1 MRYKIIISG
10 PVGAGKTSAINA
22 LTDDKALKTDVAV
35 SDVVTSQR
43 KDTTTVALDYGV
55 IKYANEDVVHIY
67 GTPGQERFDFMWD
80 ILSEGAH
87 GLILLFDNC
96 RNYPFRDL
104 KYYTEQFSDLIA
116 KTGLIVGVTRYDV
129 TQDPDVEEYKDW
141 LRELEIKADVFVVD
155 ARVKEDI
162 HTLVRHY
169 LDQNADISSLGKQ
182 QRDEKKT
189 VEAAEVT
196 TVVPPLPKTI
206 LNEETAALTKMR
218 LTEKS
223 MRSVMKIQGVTGA
236 SLANDV
242 GELIDS
248 TIQDDDINEF
258 IAFISGLTPA
268 VQAIA
273 DMGEIHRI
281 MLRGSKDE
289 NLTVFVEAEH
299 SLGVT
304 SERKASVPA
313 ISQQIEDTL
322 QWM

>member
-10 PVGAGKTSAINA
+10 PVGAGKTTAINS

-35 SDVVTSQR
+35 SDVATSQR

-55 IKYANEDVVHIY
+55 IRYPNDDVVHVY

-80 ILSEGAH
+80 ILAKGAH
-87 GLILLFDNC
+87 GVVLLFDNC
-96 RNYPFRDL
+96 RNYPFRDM
-104 KYYTEQFSDLIA
+104 KYYTEQFADLIA
-116 KTGLIVGVTRYDV
+116 STGLIVGVTRYDV
-129 TQDPDVEEYKDW
+129 KQEPGIEEYEGW
-141 LRELEIKADVFVVD
+141 LKELGIEADVFVID

-162 HTLVRHY
+162 HTLVSHY
-169 LDQNADISSLGKQ
+169 LAKNVKPNELKKS
-182 QRDEKKT
+182 ETETKT
-189 VEAAEVT
+189 VT
-196 TVVPPLPKTI
+196 TPTPEEPVEITPKPALT
-206 LNEETAALTKMR
+206 EETAALTKIQ

-223 MRSVMKIQGVTGA
+223 MRSVMKIRGVTGA

-248 TIQDDDINEF
+248 TILDDDVNEF
-258 IAFISGLTPA
+258 IAFISGFTPA
-268 VQAIA
+268 IEAA
-273 DMGEIHRI
+273 MDMGEIHRI
-281 MLRGSKDE
+281 MLRGPKDE
-289 NLTVFVEAEH
+289 NLTVFAEADH

-322 QWM
+322 QWMS

>member
-1 MRYKIIISG
+1 
-10 PVGAGKTSAINA
+10 VGAGKTTAINA

-55 IKYANEDVVHIY
+55 IKYSNEDVVHVY

-80 ILSEGAH
+80 ILAEGAH
-87 GLILLFDNC
+87 GLVLLFDNC

-104 KYYTEQFSDLIA
+104 KYYTEQFSGLIA
-116 KTGLIVGVTRYDV
+116 KTGLIVGITRYDV
-129 TQDPDVEEYKDW
+129 QQDPDIEEYKDW
-141 LRELEIKADVFVVD
+141 LRELEIQADVLVVD

-162 HTLVRHY
+162 HSLIRHY
-169 LDQNADISSLGKQ
+169 IDQNADVIGLEKSKSG
-182 QRDEKKT
+182 EKKAIRT
-189 VEAAEVT
+189 EEVETSPVSKP
-196 TVVPPLPKTI
+196 V
-206 LNEETAALTKMR
+206 LNAETAALTKMQ

-223 MRSVMKIQGVTGA
+223 MRSVMKIKGVTGA

-248 TIQDDDINEF
+248 TIQDDDMNEF

-268 VQAIA
+268 VEATA
-273 DMGEIHRI
+273 DMGDIHRI
-281 MLRGSKDE
+281 MLRGPKDE

>member
-1 MRYKIIISG
+1 M
-10 PVGAGKTSAINA
+10 GAGKTTAINS

-35 SDVVTSQR
+35 SDVATSQR

-55 IKYANEDVVHIY
+55 IKYDNDDVVHVY

-80 ILSEGAH
+80 ILAEGAH
-87 GLILLFDNC
+87 GIVLLFDNC

-104 KYYTEQFSDLIA
+104 KYYTEQFSDLIT
-116 KTGLIVGVTRYDV
+116 KTGLIVGVTRYDMK
-129 TQDPDVEEYKDW
+129 QDPDIEEYKGW
-141 LRELEIKADVFVVD
+141 LNELGIKAEVFVVD

-162 HTLVRHY
+162 QTLVRHY
-169 LDQNADISSLGKQ
+169 IDQNADVVGLPKKSKRSEKSS
-182 QRDEKKT
+182 
-189 VEAAEVT
+189 VSAEVAQEKT
-196 TVVPPLPKTI
+196 PPKPV
-206 LNEETAALTKMR
+206 LNEETAALTKMQ

-223 MRSVMKIQGVTGA
+223 MRSVMKIQAVTGA

-248 TIQDDDINEF
+248 TIEDDDINEF

-268 VQAIA
+268 LESTV
-273 DMGEIHRI
+273 DMGDIRRI
-281 MLRGSKDE
+281 MLRGPKDE